1 MEQEF
6 TTLRE
11 MFSEVME
18 ETGENWEGATVSRE
32 SWLDIPIP
40 HSYGDVSLL
49 YPPIDPRHVF
59 VWTRNHVYFLD
70 WNDDSYFVN
79 YVPRGPESFRS
90 SLKRK

>member
-18 ETGENWEGATVSRE
+18 KTEENWEGATVSRE

-40 HSYGDVSLL
+40 QSYGDVSLL
-49 YPPIDPRHVF
+49 YPR
-59 VWTRNHVYFLD
+59 
-70 WNDDSYFVN
+70 
-79 YVPRGPESFRS
+79 
-90 SLKRK
+90 